1 MMKYTIYTI
10 MLCVVPVLCFSQNEL
25 KVDVSFLNETQ
36 ILLITVK
43 NESSKSFGIFNG
55 RIGTNEFDGSVV
67 YLRKSPQSPV
77 SGEGMFLLIE
87 YDKKA
92 DILKEFRPMSWIN
105 PYEEKYFGINLKN
118 KRNWLSMKDIFVTID
133 FSVRL
138 IKEENI
144 VVVGKSKRF
153 ETFISIL

>member
-1 MMKYTIYTI
+1 M
-10 MLCVVPVLCFSQNEL
+10 
-25 KVDVSFLNETQ
+25 
-36 ILLITVK
+36 
-43 NESSKSFGIFNG
+43 
-55 RIGTNEFDGSVV
+55 
-67 YLRKSPQSPV
+67 
-77 SGEGMFLLIE
+77 IE